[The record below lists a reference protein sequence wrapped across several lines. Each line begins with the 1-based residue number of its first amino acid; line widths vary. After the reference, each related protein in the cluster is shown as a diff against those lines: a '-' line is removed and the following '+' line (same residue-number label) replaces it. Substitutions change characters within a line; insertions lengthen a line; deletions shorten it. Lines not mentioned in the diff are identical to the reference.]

1 MFAEVSDRMSNM
13 MEAFTGTGG
22 DSSTIIRL
30 ALVDI
35 GWDLFYQSPITGVGI
50 NNPSVYTFFVYGKD
64 NYYLHNNYIELL
76 AGTGVIGLIAYYSM
90 YLYVA
95 YNLIR
100 YRNIHSNEYIMVL
113 ILFLSQIVMDM
124 GMVSY
129 ESKSTYFYMMLFY
142 LEVQI
147 LRKGRKHEVQQTV

>member
-1 MFAEVSDRMSNM
+1 MPPGQF
-13 MEAFTGTGG
+13 
-22 DSSTIIRL
+22 
-30 ALVDI
+30 
-35 GWDLFYQSPITGVGI
+35 
-50 NNPSVYTFFVYGKD
+50 
-64 NYYLHNNYIELL
+64 
-76 AGTGVIGLIAYYSM
+76 IGLIAYYSM

-100 YRNIHSNEYIMVL
+100 YRDIHSNEYIMVL

>member
-1 MFAEVSDRMSNM
+1 M
-13 MEAFTGTGG
+13 
-22 DSSTIIRL
+22 
-30 ALVDI
+30 
-35 GWDLFYQSPITGVGI
+35 
-50 NNPSVYTFFVYGKD
+50 
-64 NYYLHNNYIELL
+64 HNNYIELL
-76 AGTGVIGLIAYYSM
+76 AGKGVIGLLAYYSM

-100 YRNIHSNEYIMVL
+100 YRDIHSNEYIMVL

-142 LEVQI
+142 LEVQL
-147 LRKGRKHEVQQTV
+147 LRKGRKHEVQKIV

>member
-1 MFAEVSDRMSNM
+1 M
-13 MEAFTGTGG
+13 
-22 DSSTIIRL
+22 
-30 ALVDI
+30 
-35 GWDLFYQSPITGVGI
+35 
-50 NNPSVYTFFVYGKD
+50 
-64 NYYLHNNYIELL
+64 HNNYIELL
-76 AGTGVIGLIAYYSM
+76 AGTGVIGLLAYYSM

-100 YRNIHSNEYIMVL
+100 YRDIHSNEYIMVL

-142 LEVQI
+142 LEVQL
-147 LRKGRKHEVQQTV
+147 LRKERKHEVQKIV

>member
-1 MFAEVSDRMSNM
+1 
-13 MEAFTGTGG
+13 
-22 DSSTIIRL
+22 
-30 ALVDI
+30 
-35 GWDLFYQSPITGVGI
+35 
-50 NNPSVYTFFVYGKD
+50 
-64 NYYLHNNYIELL
+64 
-76 AGTGVIGLIAYYSM
+76 M

-100 YRNIHSNEYIMVL
+100 YRDIHSNEYIMVL

-129 ESKSTYFYMMLFY
+129 ESKSTYFYMMLLY